1 MSLNNRIFFNGVLR
15 PRLLNNHFASCSFIN
30 LDILLPHTA
39 NFDNN
44 IGLPFFVFITFEF
57 TFSVYFLHFKQ
68 YVNMYVN
75 LSIGKLILRTKCQF
89 LELILFQLLF
99 LLGFCF
105 KNIDFSDTQSAHFD
119 LSPIT

>member
-1 MSLNNRIFFNGVLR
+1 MSPNNRILFNGVLT

-30 LDILLPHTA
+30 LDILLSHTA
-39 NFDNN
+39 SFDNN

-57 TFSVYFLHFKQ
+57 TLSVYFLHFKQ

-75 LSIGKLILRTKCQF
+75 LSIDKLTFRTKCQV
-89 LELILFQLLF
+89 LELILFQLVF
-99 LLGFCF
+99 LLDFCF
-105 KNIDFSDTQSAHFD
+105 KNIDFSDTQSAHFN

>member
-1 MSLNNRIFFNGVLR
+1 MSPNNRILFNGVLT

-39 NFDNN
+39 SFDNN

-57 TFSVYFLHFKQ
+57 TFFVYFLHFKQ

-75 LSIGKLILRTKCQF
+75 LSIDKLTFRTKCQV
-89 LELILFQLLF
+89 LELILFQLVF

-105 KNIDFSDTQSAHFD
+105 KNIDFSDTQSAHFN

>member
-1 MSLNNRIFFNGVLR
+1 MSLNNRILFNGVLR

-57 TFSVYFLHFKQ
+57 TLSVYFLHFKQ

-75 LSIGKLILRTKCQF
+75 LPIDKLTFRTKCQV
-89 LELILFQLLF
+89 LELILFQLVF

-105 KNIDFSDTQSAHFD
+105 KNIDFSDTQSAHFN